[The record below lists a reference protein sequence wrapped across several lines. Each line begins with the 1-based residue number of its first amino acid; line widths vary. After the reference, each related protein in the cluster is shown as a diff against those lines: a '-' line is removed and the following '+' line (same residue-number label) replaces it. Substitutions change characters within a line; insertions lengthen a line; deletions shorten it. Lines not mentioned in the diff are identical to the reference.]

1 MTTMKSVLR
10 MLTAAVLLSVPL
22 FGQGVGISESS
33 ITPDGSAI
41 LELRSLT
48 RGLLLPRNSAVLGSP
63 VQGLSFYNTT
73 SNRLNLYNGSTWLE
87 VPAATAGNSL
97 MFTTTG
103 ATTLTLP
110 TSGTLVNSGV
120 TTLSSLSSI
129 GTITTG
135 TWSASTI
142 AVNRGGTGAT
152 TLTSNGVLYGNGTGT
167 VQATTASTAA
177 GQVMQT
183 STAGGAPAWAKGVTI
198 VTLGADVVNNN
209 ATANTLQDVTG
220 FSFGVTAGTTYNF
233 RAQILYTSAAT
244 GTGSRWTINGPAT
257 TFLAYRSVYTLT
269 ATTVT
274 TNNLSA
280 YNLPA
285 ASNAGTNPTSGV
297 TIIEGVIQPS
307 ASGTV
312 IVRFASEVASSAITA
327 KAGSTL
333 MWW

>member
-1 MTTMKSVLR
+1 MNTVKSVLR
-10 MLTAAVLLSVPL
+10 MLSSAMLLTVPL
-22 FGQGVGISESS
+22 FGQGVGISESP
-33 ITPDGSAI
+33 IIPHTSAI
-41 LELRSLT
+41 LELQST
-48 RGLLLPRNSAVLGSP
+48 DRGFLWPRNSAVLATP
-63 VQGLSFYNTT
+63 VQGLSFYNTA
-73 SNRLNLYNGSTWLE
+73 SNRFNLYTGSTWLE

-110 TSGTLVNSGV
+110 TSGTLVNSDV

-135 TWSASTI
+135 TWNAATI

-220 FSFGVTAGTTYNF
+220 FSFNVTAGTTYNF
-233 RAQILYTSAAT
+233 RAQILYSSAVT
-244 GTGSRWTINGPAT
+244 TTGSRWTINGPAT

-280 YNLPA
+280 YNVPA
-285 ASNAGTNPTSGV
+285 ASNASTNPTSGV
-297 TIIEGVIQPS
+297 AVIEGVIRPS

-312 IVRFASEVASSAITA
+312 IVRFASEIASSAITA
-327 KAGSTL
+327 RAGSTL